1 MEYRTKSFLK
11 YLQRNSS
18 LYSSTKPGIFLLLV
32 YMYACSARPSLPP
45 EASIAIE
52 MEGVVI
58 RPNAPLLSAEE
69 LFEEGVGAFQG
80 QRFKLCEERLSTY
93 LKYFKDEVYT
103 HSAHYN
109 LGLCLEFQRKH
120 EEAAKQFRAY
130 QDLSDQESDRL
141 DGAVRLGYNLIFS
154 NQVIEAESLYTQ
166 LLLKYPLKGFDRA
179 ECHLRRAMARLS
191 QKKYAEADRDL
202 SSAMSHINGAIGSQ
216 FKGNEA
222 LAEVHFQRG
231 EVYRRHMGEIQLK
244 MPLYE
249 IKRSIADKTRFFRK
263 SLYAYVEAIKVNHTY
278 WAIAAGHQLG
288 VLHEDIY
295 EDLLSAEYPSDFDDE
310 TLAYYF
316 FELDKRLAPLISESI
331 AIYEKTITIS
341 ATQGAENTWVQST
354 QSSLKRLRT
363 LEANLQ
369 KRLSLDPLEAYKQ
382 KKEIPF
388 HRDPVTV
395 PLPPTPQELGDSD
408 ERVTNHESPSQQSQS
423 KESNSNEQSRL

>member
-1 MEYRTKSFLK
+1 MWYQTRTVNTERNSIKRSRTDLSLSFLLK
-11 YLQRNSS
+11 VSFCVF
-18 LYSSTKPGIFLLLV
+18 TLLIIG
-32 YMYACSARPSLPP
+32 CSARPQNIAPP
-45 EASIAIE
+45 KEIE
-52 MEGVVI
+52 MSGLVI
-58 RPNAPLLSAEE
+58 RPDGPLLSAEE

-80 QRFKLCEERLSTY
+80 QRFKLCEQRLSTY
-93 LKYFKDEVYT
+93 LKYFSNEVYT
-103 HSAHYN
+103 HSAYYN

-120 EEAAKQFRAY
+120 FEAAKQFKAFR
-130 QDLSDQESDRL
+130 DLSEQDSDRL

-154 NQVIEAESLYTQ
+154 NQVIEAEALYTQ
-166 LLLKYPLKGFDRA
+166 LLLQYPLKGFDRS

-202 SSAMSHINGAIGSQ
+202 SAAMSHINGAIGSQ
-216 FKGNEA
+216 YKGNEA

-295 EDLLSAEYPSDFDDE
+295 EDLLHAEYPSDFDDE

-316 FELDKRLAPLISESI
+316 FELDKKLAPLISESI
-331 AIYEKTITIS
+331 AIYERTITIS
-341 ATQGAENTWVQST
+341 ATQGADNTWVKST
-354 QSSLKRLRT
+354 QNSLKRLRN
-363 LEANLQ
+363 LEAELQ
-369 KRLSLDPLEAYKQ
+369 KRLSMDPLKAYQQKQ
-382 KKEIPF
+382 AIPF
-388 HRDPVTV
+388 HRAPVTV
-395 PLPPTPQELGDSD
+395 PLPPTPEDLGDQDDSVIKPA
-408 ERVTNHESPSQQSQS
+408 RNSSHNPSSKVTH
-423 KESNSNEQSRL
+423 

>member
-1 MEYRTKSFLK
+1 MVYRTNLFLK
-11 YLQRNSS
+11 S
-18 LYSSTKPGIFLLLV
+18 LVQMAHLTSTAKLSLSILTV
-32 YMYACSARPSLPP
+32 CTVACSARPATPP
-45 EASIAIE
+45 SPPTNIE
-52 MEGVVI
+52 MSGVVI
-58 RPNAPLLSAEE
+58 RSKGPILSAEE

-80 QRFKLCEERLSTY
+80 QRFKLCEQRLSTY
-93 LKYFKDEVYT
+93 LKYFQDDIYT

-120 EEAAKQFRAY
+120 IKAAEQFRAY
-130 QDLSDQESDRL
+130 RDLSEQESERL

-154 NQVIEAESLYTQ
+154 NQAIEAENLYTQ
-166 LLLKYPLKGFDRA
+166 LLLQYPLKGFDRA
-179 ECHLRRAMARLS
+179 ECHLRRSMARLS

-202 SSAMSHINGAIGSQ
+202 SSAMSHISGAIGSNY
-216 FKGNEA
+216 KGNEA

-263 SLYAYVEAIKVNHTY
+263 SLYAFVEAIKVNHTY

-295 EDLLSAEYPSDFDDE
+295 EDLLNAEYPSNFDDE

-316 FELDKRLAPLISESI
+316 FELDKKLAPLISESI
-331 AIYEKTITIS
+331 VIYEKTITIS
-341 ATQGAENTWVQST
+341 ATQGAENTWVHST
-354 QSSLKRLRT
+354 QNSIKRLRA
-363 LEANLQ
+363 LEAELQ
-369 KRLSLDPLEAYKQ
+369 KRLSLDPLEAYRQ

-388 HRDPVTV
+388 RRDPIIV
-395 PLPPTPQELGDSD
+395 PLPPTPKELGDPD
-408 ERVTNHESPSQQSQS
+408 ESSLDQDHNAQQSQS
-423 KESNSNEQSRL
+423 KPSISDQQLSL